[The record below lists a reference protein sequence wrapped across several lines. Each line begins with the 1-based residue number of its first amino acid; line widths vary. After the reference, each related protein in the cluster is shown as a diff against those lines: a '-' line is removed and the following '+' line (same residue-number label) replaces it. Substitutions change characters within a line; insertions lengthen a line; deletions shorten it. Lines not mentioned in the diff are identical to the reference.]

1 MNSSSECI
9 LLYVTMLP
17 LRPIF
22 FKTNILVSHHYFEDK
37 VFYVIH
43 PEIIYE
49 LFNWMFL
56 IICNN
61 VSTETH
67 LILTLFT
74 LVSNHYFVLCWV
86 FFQITHYPKVVK
98 SKQLKV
104 NEDFYFPFLIS
115 VINLTISCIFKFE

>member
-49 LFNWMFL
+49 LFN
-56 IICNN
+56 
-61 VSTETH
+61 
-67 LILTLFT
+67 
-74 LVSNHYFVLCWV
+74 
-86 FFQITHYPKVVK
+86 
-98 SKQLKV
+98 
-104 NEDFYFPFLIS
+104 
-115 VINLTISCIFKFE
+115 